1 MEKLEFTYKKD
12 DNRKL
17 FKSLEENQQTFGILE
32 PQNYIPLYNQ
42 FFALTKTNYNSIM
55 LNHHWKLY
63 EILSQETNNTF
74 KCHIK
79 NEDTKELR
87 KVFLKFSPLLDP
99 IKYLLGKYDTTDT
112 ALLNLPDFES
122 TNSNPKVRENGNS
135 AYVDSFFTY
144 LSSKLL
150 HEHGFVHG
158 LDFYGSFLALKTDF
172 RINIIDDIE
181 YLNESNFFR
190 KNDKILYELEEC
202 LVDELNQD
210 TRNYK
215 KKLIIANDEGSG
227 NVDCTYI
234 LHLSDLLNL
243 APINLAPINLAPINL
258 DPINL
263 DPINLDPI
271 DLAPVDLADLVP
283 LDLAK
288 TNHNSSS
295 SSRCTSCSSRTSNT
309 SGENDSVRAEERCS
323 ESGSGEEG
331 SDEEEESGE
340 ECGDEEDSGSDDWES
355 ESESDDEDMLMAKI
369 KKFPVQVIA
378 LEQCEMTLD
387 EFMSQGKIT
396 IEMWDSIVLQL
407 LFTLITYQNAFG
419 LTHND
424 LHTNNVM
431 YIETDKKFFYYKFN
445 HVYYK
450 VPTFGKLW
458 KIIDYG
464 RAIYKFRG
472 QLLCSDSYHPDGDAA
487 TQYNCE
493 PYYND
498 KKPRLDPNFS
508 FDLCRLGCALYDYL
522 MEEPKAI
529 IVQIMLDWVKDDKG
543 RNILYKK
550 NGDERYPDF
559 KLYKMIARTVN
570 KHIPATVLSNPYFDS
585 FITPKKDVVKKKKE
599 VMDLDAIPVYM

>member
-17 FKSLEENQQTFGILE
+17 FKSLEENQETFGILE

-63 EILSQETNNTF
+63 EILSQEGNNSF

-79 NEDTKELR
+79 NEETKELR

-99 IKYLLGKYDTTDT
+99 LKYLLGKYDMTNT

-122 TNSNPKVRENGNS
+122 TNCNPKVRENGNS

-172 RINIIDDIE
+172 RINVIDDID

-202 LVDELNQD
+202 LNDNQNQD

-215 KKLIIANDEGSG
+215 KKLIFTDMNAGGSG
-227 NVDCTYI
+227 EADGTNI
-234 LHLSDLLNL
+234 LQLSDISDLKELDALVVEQNSDLLE
-243 APINLAPINLAPINL
+243 
-258 DPINL
+258 
-263 DPINLDPI
+263 
-271 DLAPVDLADLVP
+271 VT
-283 LDLAK
+283 LDLTDLTK
-288 TNHNSSS
+288 TSKSDDSS
-295 SSRCTSCSSRTSNT
+295 SCSSRTSNT
-309 SGENDSVRAEERCS
+309 SDENGSERSEER
-323 ESGSGEEG
+323 G
-331 SDEEEESGE
+331 SDEEEDDE
-340 ECGDEEDSGSDDWES
+340 GDDVEGDDGDDADWES
-355 ESESDDEDMLMAKI
+355 ESEEGDDEDMLMAKI

-387 EFMSQGKIT
+387 EFMTHGKIT
-396 IEMWDSIVLQL
+396 IEMWDSIVLQV
-407 LFTLITYQNAFG
+407 LFSLITFQNVFG

-431 YIETDKKFFYYKFN
+431 YIETDKKFLYYKFN

-472 QLLCSDSYHPDGDAA
+472 QLLCSDSYHPEGDAA

-522 MEEPKAI
+522 MEEPKAP
-529 IVQIMLDWVKDDKG
+529 IVQIMLDWVRDDKG

-585 FITPKKDVVKKKKE
+585 FITPKKEVVKKKKE

>member
-17 FKSLEENQQTFGILE
+17 FKSLEENQETFGILE

-63 EILSQETNNTF
+63 EILSQEGNNSF

-99 IKYLLGKYDTTDT
+99 LKYLLGKYDMTNT

-122 TNSNPKVRENGNS
+122 TNCNPKVRENCNS

-172 RINIIDDIE
+172 RINVIDDID

-202 LVDELNQD
+202 LNDNQNQD

-215 KKLIIANDEGSG
+215 KKLIFADMNAGGSG
-227 NVDCTYI
+227 EADGTNI
-234 LHLSDLLNL
+234 LQLSDISDLKELDALVVEQNSDLLE
-243 APINLAPINLAPINL
+243 
-258 DPINL
+258 
-263 DPINLDPI
+263 
-271 DLAPVDLADLVP
+271 VT
-283 LDLAK
+283 LDLTDLTK
-288 TNHNSSS
+288 TSKSDDSS
-295 SSRCTSCSSRTSNT
+295 SCSSRTSNT
-309 SGENDSVRAEERCS
+309 SDENGSERSEER
-323 ESGSGEEG
+323 G
-331 SDEEEESGE
+331 SDEED
-340 ECGDEEDSGSDDWES
+340 DEEDDEGDDVEGDDADWES
-355 ESESDDEDMLMAKI
+355 ESEEGDDEDMLMAKI

-387 EFMSQGKIT
+387 EFMTHGKIT
-396 IEMWDSIVLQL
+396 IEMWDSIVLQV
-407 LFTLITYQNAFG
+407 LFSLITFQNVFG

-431 YIETDKKFFYYKFN
+431 YIETDKKFLYYKFN

-472 QLLCSDSYHPDGDAA
+472 QLLCSDSYHPEGDAA

-522 MEEPKAI
+522 MEEPKAQ
-529 IVQIMLDWVKDDKG
+529 IVQIMLDWVRDDKG

-585 FITPKKDVVKKKKE
+585 FITPKKEVVKKKKE